1 MGAAHPARLCS
12 DTLSARRIL
21 REVGAPALEAAK
33 KALVALLFRTGGFE
47 AVRTRKASPRRA

>member
-1 MGAAHPARLCS
+1 M
-12 DTLSARRIL
+12 SARRIL

-47 AVRTRKASPRRA
+47 AVRTRKARPRRA